1 MRGWD
6 RWFINFIS
14 TNILLLCA
22 VNICESSSTDPVS
35 VRSTTRSIRCLLN
48 TYYALS
54 PGAHQWTWEALHPE
68 WASTWHIWQWVRVW
82 CLIKHV
88 RTKVQREETTFP
100 RSQSKGVTEVQ
111 PRIADPSPGWGDYL
125 KHGTAQEKEV
135 WSEWSVIS
143 IGLLAQRIWLALG
156 VPLRTARGFWSSLW

>member
-1 MRGWD
+1 MVYKFHQHQHSVALCCKHLWIEFNRPSQCAEHNSIHPL
-6 RWFINFIS
+6 F
-14 TNILLLCA
+14 TEHLLCSKPWGSSM
-22 VNICESSSTDPVS
+22 NLRSSSS
-35 VRSTTRSIRCLLN
+35 
-48 TYYALS
+48 
-54 PGAHQWTWEALHPE
+54 E

-143 IGLLAQRIWLALG
+143 IGLLAQGIWLALG